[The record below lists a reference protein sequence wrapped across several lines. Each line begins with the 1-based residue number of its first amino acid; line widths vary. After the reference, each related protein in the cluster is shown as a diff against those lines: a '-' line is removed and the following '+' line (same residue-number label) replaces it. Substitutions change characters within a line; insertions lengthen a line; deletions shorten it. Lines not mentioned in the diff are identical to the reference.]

1 MDVDNKKRE
10 LKSHGTFLLPLEF
23 YDCNNRVYKDCYMHW
38 HKEMEIIY
46 VQQGQ
51 MHVRIND
58 TVTDGKTGDFICV
71 PPEQVHHIKSGEERL
86 LFRSLVFDIKMLG
99 GASGEFCQKEVAEP
113 IATRQIEI
121 SSKISPGQKNYAQ
134 IKNAFFTLVE
144 CSREKPAFYQLK
156 AKYLILQMFYEI
168 LGGGHYS
175 RSRYSSNKASI
186 AVKTVLDYIG
196 NHYSEDIT
204 VKELAQQVH
213 YNESYF
219 MRTFKK
225 YTGRTLVEYLTD
237 FRLDKSKEFLLQDGC
252 TIEAA
257 AFRAGF
263 SSTSYFTSKFREA
276 FRITP
281 SEFRKLYN
289 KEEMQ

>member
-1 MDVDNKKRE
+1 
-10 LKSHGTFLLPLEF
+10 
-23 YDCNNRVYKDCYMHW
+23 
-38 HKEMEIIY
+38 
-46 VQQGQ
+46 
-51 MHVRIND
+51 
-58 TVTDGKTGDFICV
+58 
-71 PPEQVHHIKSGEERL
+71 
-86 LFRSLVFDIKMLG
+86 
-99 GASGEFCQKEVAEP
+99 
-113 IATRQIEI
+113 
-121 SSKISPGQKNYAQ
+121 
-134 IKNAFFTLVE
+134 
-144 CSREKPAFYQLK
+144 
-156 AKYLILQMFYEI
+156 MFYEI

-252 TIEAA
+252 TIEEA

-281 SEFRKLYN
+281 SEFRKIYS
-289 KEEMQ
+289 KKEMQ